1 MSKEIEIH
9 VEEPTLG
16 FHDLFEGLQGNQL
29 KFLEGM
35 AANMLNAVRAQEW
48 SGVSRMN
55 HYNWISKQDDTYIKA
70 LEHLKKEMVNAIE
83 SKAYEMALSGDTP
96 SMSIFALKAKA
107 GWSDGNVVGTVADE
121 KPTINISLVQP
132 TKTDDES

>member
-1 MSKEIEIH
+1 MSKEIEVH

-16 FHDLFEGLQGNQL
+16 FHDLFVGLKGNQL
-29 KFLEGM
+29 RFLEGM
-35 AANMLNAVRAQEW
+35 AANMLNAVRAEEW

-55 HYNWISKQDDTYIKA
+55 HYNWINKQDVTYIKA

-107 GWSDGNVVGTVADE
+107 GWSDGQTVGSITDE

-132 TKTDDES
+132 KNDE